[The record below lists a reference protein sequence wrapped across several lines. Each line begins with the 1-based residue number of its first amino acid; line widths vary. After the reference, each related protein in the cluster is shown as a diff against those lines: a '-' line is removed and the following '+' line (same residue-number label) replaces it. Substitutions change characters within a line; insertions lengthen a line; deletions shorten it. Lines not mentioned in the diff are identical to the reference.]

1 MMILGMVQTRN
12 GHELARE
19 DVLQLADPGAGDEDA
34 LQELAVIRGEMEH
47 DFEGE
52 LLVVRYG

>member
-1 MMILGMVQTRN
+1 MILGMFQTRN

-19 DVLQLADPGAGDEDA
+19 DVLQLAGPGAGDEDA
-34 LQELAVIRGEMEH
+34 QQELAVIRGEMEH